1 MDNYKTAGMWWS
13 KPSTITKQLEC
24 GGQNHQGMFAR
35 GGLL

>member
-13 KPSTITKQLEC
+13 KPSITKQLEC